1 MLLESAVAQFFGQG
15 SFAELLVRQQW
26 EANSSGHAE
35 AAYRHAKLVVCFIVS
50 SLIMVDSIV
59 STEVGATLVSHSR
72 SDWEPDELAAVA
84 PALSDNGTLTAAGGA
99 ADGAAVNVWSFAVWF
114 ALQPYMLSLWAMDLA
129 SVVGRASRGR
139 GDKLLF
145 LSLLLLAANGVF
157 DTLLVVSISFPTGFV
172 IWWDFAVKSMASLLL
187 VLRSLLFAR
196 GSDGLASVRAT
207 GEAILVA
214 VAPAAA
220 VLGCLVLGFA
230 LTFHTLF
237 SNLDPVH
244 ASFFG
249 SLTATVRIIH
259 LCRFCM

>member
-1 MLLESAVAQFFGQG
+1 M
-15 SFAELLVRQQW
+15 VR
-26 EANSSGHAE
+26 
-35 AAYRHAKLVVCFIVS
+35 
-50 SLIMVDSIV
+50 
-59 STEVGATLVSHSR
+59 
-72 SDWEPDELAAVA
+72 
-84 PALSDNGTLTAAGGA
+84 TAAIH
-99 ADGAAVNVWSFAVWF
+99 AVSVGNGFGIRSWPCAS
-114 ALQPYMLSLWAMDLA
+114 LPLSPLPLIL
-129 SVVGRASRGR
+129 SYQCEKSLCGTGASRGR

-172 IWWDFAVKSMASLLL
+172 IWWDLAVKSMSSLLL

-207 GEAILVA
+207 GEAIMVA

-249 SLTATVRIIH
+249 SLTATVTA
-259 LCRFCM
+259 